1 MTKNKNILSITILLL
16 LSILEVLVGIQLFGL
31 NILPAKYFLL
41 MAAAAVLADLL
52 VAGGLLGFK
61 KKRNKKNSW
70 KYRAL
75 GYFLSVLLV
84 CGLFM
89 ASQAISEV
97 QETMQEVTK
106 TSKVSAVVELYVLK
120 ENPADG
126 IEDAVDYT
134 VAVTDSYDWES
145 TQAALD
151 AMEKTTGKSVQ
162 IKNYDHPFAMAEA
175 LFAKETDAL
184 LINSAYVDIFTE
196 METLA
201 DFTERVTCIWEYNV
215 EQTLQAETTEVKTQE
230 EPAEEAS
237 VLEPFVVYISGS
249 DTRSKTL
256 KTSRSDVNILA
267 VVNPKT
273 EHILLVNTPRDY
285 YIANPAGGGAL
296 DKLTHC
302 GIYGVDCSMEAL
314 SLLYDVE
321 IDYYGQINFTG
332 FEKLID
338 AIGGVDVYSETSFTT
353 LHGKHRIHAGENHLN
368 GSQALG
374 FARER
379 YSMAGG
385 DNGRGSNQM
394 KVIEA
399 VIDQISAGHIIAN
412 YTEIMDSLK
421 GMFRTNISG
430 EKIAALAKLQLSE
443 MIHWD
448 VETYAV
454 TGTGDSQ
461 RTYSI
466 PGANAYVMRPNQETV
481 DQAKE
486 MIKGALYH

>member
-1 MTKNKNILSITILLL
+1 MKKNKNILSMIILLL
-16 LSILEVLVGIQLFGL
+16 LFILEILVGIQLMQL
-31 NILPAKYFLL
+31 NVLPTKYFLL
-41 MAAAAVLADLL
+41 MAAVAVLADLL
-52 VAGGLLGFK
+52 VARCLLGFK
-61 KKRNKKNSW
+61 KKGDKKNSW
-70 KYRAL
+70 KHRAL

-84 CGLFM
+84 CGLLM
-89 ASQAISEV
+89 VRQAISKV

-120 ENPADG
+120 EDSADG

-145 TQAALD
+145 TQAALA
-151 AMEKTTGKSVQ
+151 AMEKITGNSVRL
-162 IKNYDHPFAMAEA
+162 KNYDHPFAMAEA
-175 LFAKETDAL
+175 LFAKEVDAL
-184 LINSAYVDIFTE
+184 LINSAYVDILTE
-196 METLA
+196 MEPLA
-201 DFTERVTCIWEYNV
+201 DFTERVKCIWEYNV
-215 EQTLQAETTEVKTQE
+215 EQILQAETSEIKTQ
-230 EPAEEAS
+230 EEAS

-302 GIYGVDCSMEAL
+302 GIYGVECSMEAL
-314 SLLYDVE
+314 ALLYDVE
-321 IDYYGQINFTG
+321 IDYYGQVNFTG

-338 AIGGVDVYSETSFTT
+338 AIGGVDVYSEHSFAVSY
-353 LHGKHRIHAGENHLN
+353 GKLQIKQGMNHLN
-368 GSQALG
+368 GSQALA

-379 YSMAGG
+379 HSLKSG
-385 DNGRGSNQM
+385 DNARGQNQM
-394 KVIEA
+394 KVIKA
-399 VIDQISAGHIIAN
+399 VIDQISAGYMIAN
-412 YTEIMDSLK
+412 YIEMMDSLQ

-430 EKIAALAKLQLSE
+430 EKLAELVKLQLSE
-443 MIHWD
+443 MIHWN

-486 MIKGALYH
+486 MIKGALHH